1 MSRFPLHMMNFN
13 STYIEKCFLRI
24 KHRRQGSRLLIITIR
39 PSNHVKRTPFCLI
52 WWLEKESIVWT
63 KLWPCR
69 RVSAFA
75 KVASL
80 IPRGDLFNS
89 TWQHHC
95 HLLWP
100 HHNPN
105 SQSSL
110 PYSFKVHL
118 DVIWKGNCHKIEIDM
133 FEFLFSKK
141 NSNKTSSCSSL
152 LTSHTKNERF
162 FMV

>member
-24 KHRRQGSRLLIITIR
+24 KHRRQGYWLL
-39 PSNHVKRTPFCLI
+39 PFAHLIMLREPLFCFLI

-63 KLWPCR
+63 KQWPCR
-69 RVSAFA
+69 RVSAYA

-105 SQSSL
+105 SRSSL

-118 DVIWKGNCHKIEIDM
+118 DVIWRGNCHKIEIDM
-133 FEFLFSKK
+133 FEFSFKK
-141 NSNKTSSCSSL
+141 KKSNAIRPRHVHL
-152 LTSHTKNERF
+152 Y
-162 FMV
+162 

>member
-1 MSRFPLHMMNFN
+1 MM
-13 STYIEKCFLRI
+13 
-24 KHRRQGSRLLIITIR
+24 TI
-39 PSNHVKRTPFCLI
+39 
-52 WWLEKESIVWT
+52 KESIVWT

-69 RVSAFA
+69 RVSASA

-118 DVIWKGNCHKIEIDM
+118 DVIWRGNCHKIEIDM
-133 FEFLFSKK
+133 FEFQFSKK
-141 NSNKTSSCSSL
+141 KKKIGTLFFLSFFNHLNEGGGLQPSQPFLWSGYGDFQRKRKSHGAHIWLLSTSPM
-152 LTSHTKNERF
+152 TK
-162 FMV
+162 MDWPTHL